1 MESTDKEV
9 EVKKNIINK
18 IKVPKE
24 QKEKIYVKIFKEFGI
39 AILIF
44 IYFLFLDLGY
54 IRVEESAFKNDLHT
68 FAGILVISA
77 VLLFESAYRKDSN
90 EVAIHGVEVLVLA
103 ILTLFMP
110 YIYFYR
116 GISFKFLYSIS
127 PIYIAAYFS
136 VKSFVIYNMEVK
148 KYRDSLSDVKEIL
161 NDDEKS
167 YLDEENKKK
176 FDEIKLENEEPT
188 RKSNTKK
195 KMAKIINENK
205 KTTPGKRGRK
215 KKAEVENIQN
225 EDNDD
230 KTQEDTEKTV
240 SSKITRKRGP
250 RKKATVED
258 DLSLNDES
266 KIVQKESVAK
276 KTSVRKV
283 TKSEVV
289 SDVGVIEDVPA
300 KKTTRKRTTTKN
312 VANVSDETEETK
324 TVKKASTRA
333 KKVNKTE
340 EVTSTTTVPK
350 KRGRPRKKTKIDV
363 KPLATAG
370 RSKKKDGDNKND

>member
-1 MESTDKEV
+1 MDSTDKEV

-54 IRVEESAFKNDLHT
+54 IRVEKSVFKNDLHT

-240 SSKITRKRGP
+240 SSKITRKREP

-289 SDVGVIEDVPA
+289 SDAGVIEDVPA

>member
-1 MESTDKEV
+1 MDSTDKEV

-54 IRVEESAFKNDLHT
+54 IRVEKSAFKNDLHT

-205 KTTPGKRGRK
+205 KITPGKRGRK

-230 KTQEDTEKTV
+230 KTQEDIEKTV

-250 RKKATVED
+250 RKKATGED